1 MERDRFHMTATGILD
16 PAVPGTWQVL
26 IKYELNESPNDSTL
40 GMRPAH
46 IRYPGDAQGM
56 ND

>member
-26 IKYELNESPNDSTL
+26 IKYELNETPSDSTL